1 MLNED
6 ILDTIVRSAIDGM
19 RNSYTEHEAMP
30 VGACLLAS
38 DGTLYTGCTID
49 NACGPLVMSAEMVAM
64 GKAVSDGKREFD
76 AIAIAADTEKPYIP
90 SGVTCQLLAEFH
102 VPEVIMANV
111 KGDVESVQLEE
122 LLPYSQRRE
131 ALISKEPGFLFDMD
145 EED

>member
-6 ILDTIVRSAIDGM
+6 ILDTIVRSAVDSM
-19 RNSYTEHEAMP
+19 RNSYAEHDGMP

-49 NACGPLVMSAEMVAM
+49 NACGQLAMTAEMVAV

-90 SGVTCQLLAEFH
+90 GGMSCQLLAEFH

-111 KGDVESVQLEE
+111 KGDVESVQLDEM
-122 LLPYSQRRE
+122 LPYGQRRE
-131 ALISKEPGFLFDMD
+131 ALLSKEPGFLFDMD
-145 EED
+145 DED